1 MFREISLTVPR
12 CSGDCI
18 TQILIRNLSPRH
30 GYFAELAQPQNT
42 HVFGDFAPGTATLTA
57 ALMSVR
63 RRAFKNSV
71 QCNNVPLKIL
81 CNSLFL
87 WGKGTE
93 DIFWKSFTCTSS
105 DYLVRRTIYLFKWRT
120 LNCCI
125 CTYVLKILKIYYTW
139 LQWFCFL
146 AELWWSSPSSIFRR
160 SSLLSGRDKR
170 WVGAVIVC
178 ARPRIYRV

>member
-1 MFREISLTVPR
+1 MSLTIPH

-30 GYFAELAQPQNT
+30 GYFAELAQHT

-87 WGKGTE
+87 GVKVQRTYFESHLHVLFLIILPDGQ
-93 DIFWKSFTCTSS
+93 FTSS
-105 DYLVRRTIYLFKWRT
+105 EVLYRCV
-120 LNCCI
+120 
-125 CTYVLKILKIYYTW
+125 CTYILKSLKIYDT
-139 LQWFCFL
+139 
-146 AELWWSSPSSIFRR
+146 
-160 SSLLSGRDKR
+160 
-170 WVGAVIVC
+170 
-178 ARPRIYRV
+178 